1 MDPFVLALPPTSTT
15 LCKLY
20 EALFSVGLPT
30 DFLSLCFV
38 ASLKCTTYPGS
49 NSGDNPSTLKKTT
62 AQEPKESI
70 EVLKTKG
77 QVVGYY

>member
-1 MDPFVLALPPTSTT
+1 MDPFVLALPPSYRT

-30 DFLSLCFV
+30 DFLFLRFV
-38 ASLKCTTYPGS
+38 ASLKCTTQPGS

-62 AQEPKESI
+62 AEEPKESI
-70 EVLKTKG
+70 EVFKTKD
-77 QVVGYY
+77 QVVG